1 MPRYVV
7 TMPDGR
13 KYAINGPQGASNAE
27 VIAAVQRRIGATQEE
42 EITLGG
48 QFKEAV
54 KGVLPGA
61 AGLLETAATG
71 AAALLPEEQEMAV
84 RSKAAE
90 LAGAARKA
98 FAAAPGYEDSVGR
111 KFGEAVGSTIP
122 FFALG
127 PWGAAGRAAAMGL
140 GMGAGAGEARQR
152 AEMEGGEEEKG
163 LATAAGAVV
172 GASEA
177 IPVFNFVKRLP
188 RDAQLTI
195 LDRVRRGFQAAGE
208 EGAQEAAAQIAQ
220 NLIAKGLYKPNQ
232 ALIESAGEEGAYG
245 AGVGAFIQ
253 VLTDMA
259 LGRRAD
265 TKQPIPPPPTAEEKL
280 AQPETPPTAPPGT
293 QAAAREAV
301 QKQVETKETVKQAI
315 SDEEKARRELEAI
328 QEYERKVLEQDEE
341 LRRYY
346 DEETL
351 REAAEAEAL
360 APVDEDVPYMPP
372 AAPAVEPEAVEEP
385 VAPAVE
391 PEVVEEPAPAVEE
404 PEYTMRDAALEVFR
418 ETGKTNVDTLRDR
431 LAISLPEA
439 KALRQSFIDE
449 GLLVRRGNTYILQ
462 EVKEAPSIKAA
473 EEATSAAPDI
483 RAGDI
488 ETPDLGAVGRGDV
501 LPAPQRVSTG
511 LEAAEPAVAGVER
524 VDEPPSVVAEGA
536 GAVEPALEDVEV
548 EDPAARA
555 RSLRAAAFDF
565 IRATGKADAVSLQQ
579 ALGIKLSEAKA
590 LREALIGSG
599 AIVPRGRDKFSV
611 FEDLKTKPQAPARE
625 GRIEGESLSEAR
637 PEVLQFAPRP
647 AKKELP
653 VDIAAEE
660 AAVAQARQR
669 REELQ
674 QEVDEIKSSLRD
686 LALAPG
692 VQQFGLDLTGGEAR
706 GVTRKKLSP
715 AEVSNATALGVNR
728 EAVAYSADPANA
740 ENRRALLD
748 ALKAKHKELVSRVAA
763 LREAEIRSRRNQR
776 ETVIK
781 DSFFRSAY
789 NKLRDPQT
797 SLRELVGVENN
808 IKKAEDKFK
817 GIAPE
822 ITPEQARIEED
833 QKQFAEAVERAK
845 EREAAEKAAR
855 KSRPK
860 RERDI
865 GLRFERGVGAG
876 IDADKVEEIAT
887 KAAANWKNKP
897 NIIVVQSIDEIPESI
912 RNMIPDDAR
921 GFYIGGDVW
930 LIADNATTEAGVRA
944 TLFHESLGHYGLRS
958 MFGRRI
964 RQVMLDI
971 YRTNPAMREAADKWL
986 KDEQNATTYDY
997 MDRDGQIAMA
1007 VEEVLAEASTQGQ
1020 IKDSGIRAAFN
1031 RVAALIRKF
1040 IRGMGIQINYSNN
1053 DVRQVLMDAHGA
1065 VISRE
1070 RENRLGDGT
1079 IAFQRK
1085 KAEARLS
1092 RVFDVNLTA
1101 PKYNN
1106 QIGDGVRSAL
1116 SNVYDSLREGA
1127 LGLMGVD
1134 HIAEVWAKELPAVA
1148 VLDNI
1153 LGQRGATQMRRREHV
1168 STNVTNWFELSNDY
1182 TSEQLD
1188 RFFRVANMTT
1198 IYQVDPLLDSTQAIL
1213 KKPVTQMTPI
1223 DKVTYDIVKEYNAQP
1238 EKLRKA
1244 YADMRKEYEDS
1255 AKEFEKMLEQRLGK
1269 NALDRIKSK
1278 YDQKKLQ
1285 VYLPLWRDG
1294 QYWMTYTDKN
1304 GETISSAYASDVDR
1318 QRAKEAALAEGA
1330 KDIQE
1335 FSRLRDARLGAPPTG
1350 FLGDVVKELEG
1361 KGVPPDAI
1369 DAVYEAYLNYLPA
1382 ESVRQLR
1389 RPREASFDLTTGV
1402 DRYGVF
1408 GFEPDIF
1415 QSYANVAPRIANQLT
1430 NLEYAIPLEETMKDL
1445 YQQTGGERV
1454 RDPMLAA
1461 VYRNLQKQVNFI
1473 RNPEKNWL
1481 VDGASYFSYLW
1492 FIAGN
1497 ISSALINTTQLP
1509 LVVAPLLGGRYS
1521 YGKALAALDKA
1532 TSTYLNGGW
1541 DSNNGGRK
1549 AFPSDFTFGAT
1560 DNLDRKYKK
1569 LYDAA
1574 VSRSVIR
1581 RSTGYE
1587 ITEAQK
1593 VGVKDFVGTRARV
1606 EHGLGWIFQNSE
1618 RFNREVTLL
1627 AAFDLAYEE
1636 TKDVNKAIEEAIKV
1650 VKAAHGSALAETG
1663 PRLFQQ
1669 GFGKVMFTFKRF
1681 AQAQIFLIG
1690 KLFKQSFGDAD
1701 PQTREIA
1708 RSQLIGI
1715 FGSSFLIAGIQ
1726 GMPFFGAVE
1735 ALANALLG
1743 DDDEPFDFEAYIN
1756 SKFGETGRKG
1766 LLNKIIGV
1774 DVASRTGFN
1783 GLIWKDDPQRMSE
1796 VGIFLYTLEQAM
1808 GPSYGAFLSAQRGVE
1823 LFKEGEYQRSIEA
1836 ITPSFIRNGFKALR
1850 MAEEGVRN
1858 KDGTPV
1864 VDNVSKYNLMMQL
1877 AGFNPKDVAEA
1888 RERAG
1893 VARKFHDTLMKRR
1906 SKLINE
1912 FNAAWR
1918 EGDQKELDKVWEKIQ
1933 AYNAKNPQKTYY
1945 IKNSALRRSIK
1956 DRSKRQL
1963 QSVDGLY
1970 LPLPARIRVNELS
1983 GD

>member
-7 TMPDGR
+7 TMPDGK
-13 KYAINGPQGASNAE
+13 KYAINGPEGASNAE

-42 EITLGG
+42 ETTLGG
-48 QFKEAV
+48 ELKEAV
-54 KGVLPGA
+54 KGVIPGA

-84 RSKAAE
+84 RAKAAE
-90 LAGAARKA
+90 LAGAARET

-111 KFGEAVGSTIP
+111 KFGEALGSTGPI
-122 FFALG
+122 FALG
-127 PWGAAGRAAAMGL
+127 PLGAAGRAAAMGL
-140 GMGAGAGEARQR
+140 GVGAGAGEARQR

-163 LATAAGAVV
+163 LATVGGAFV
-172 GASEA
+172 GATEA

-208 EGAQEAAAQIAQ
+208 EGAQEAASQVAQ
-220 NLIAKGLYKPNQ
+220 NLIARGLYKPSQ
-232 ALIESAGEEGAYG
+232 ELLESAGEEGAYG

-259 LGRRAD
+259 LGRRAV
-265 TKQPIPPPPTAEEKL
+265 TPPPAPTAEEKL
-280 AQPETPPTAPPGT
+280 TQPETPPIAPPGT

-301 QKQVETKETVKQAI
+301 QKQVDTKTTVEEAI
-315 SDEEKARRELEAI
+315 SDEEEARREREAI
-328 QEYERKVLEQDEE
+328 QAYERSVLDQDEE

-351 REAAEAEAL
+351 REAAAAERL
-360 APVDEDVPYMPP
+360 APVDEDIPYMPP
-372 AAPAVEPEAVEEP
+372 AAVEPELVERPETYEGLMDERSFREREEAAAITADLIEQEKADIQEAKDLLTDIDKGEVAINPAQVSNVARNLGVKLSPESTLPDTVKKIRQAVE
-385 VAPAVE
+385 VAEAAPITMPGILTTRVPAR
-391 PEVVEEPAPAVEE
+391 EESTRTAVPTFEEFLQQQEE
-404 PEYTMRDAALEVFR
+404 PEYTMRDAALEVFK

-431 LAISLPEA
+431 LAIPLPEA
-439 KALRQSFIDE
+439 KALRQSLIDE

-462 EVKEAPSIKAA
+462 EVKEAPPIKAA
-473 EEATSAAPDI
+473 EEVTSAAPDI

-488 ETPDLGAVGRGDV
+488 ETPDLGTVGRGDV
-501 LPAPQRVSTG
+501 LPASQRVPTG

-524 VDEPPSVVAEGA
+524 VSEPAPVVAEGA
-536 GAVEPALEDVEV
+536 GAVEPALTAGKPALPEKKVKKAAEAITARRIQPSLPLEDTREA
-548 EDPAARA
+548 EPKKAAPFKFIGRRA
-555 RSLRAAAFDF
+555 ILD
-565 IRATGKADAVSLQQ
+565 
-579 ALGIKLSEAKA
+579 EAKA
-590 LREALIGSG
+590 LYEAGQISPRTYR
-599 AIVPRGRDKFSV
+599 AI
-611 FEDLKTKPQAPARE
+611 
-625 GRIEGESLSEAR
+625 
-637 PEVLQFAPRP
+637 
-647 AKKELP
+647 
-653 VDIAAEE
+653 AEE
-660 AAVAQARQR
+660 ISSTPFG
-669 REELQ
+669 ELKQ
-674 QEVDEIKSSLRD
+674 RD
-686 LALAPG
+686 L
-692 VQQFGLDLTGGEAR
+692 V
-706 GVTRKKLSP
+706 KL
-715 AEVSNATALGVNR
+715 R
-728 EAVAYSADPANA
+728 
-740 ENRRALLD
+740 
-748 ALKAKHKELVSRVAA
+748 
-763 LREAEIRSRRNQR
+763 
-776 ETVIK
+776 
-781 DSFFRSAY
+781 
-789 NKLRDPQT
+789 NKLRASQQRIQASQEAPVEQEKVEAPVSTDE
-797 SLRELVGVENN
+797 ELAAFY
-808 IKKAEDKFK
+808 KRR
-817 GIAPE
+817 
-822 ITPEQARIEED
+822 QEED
-833 QKQFAEAVERAK
+833 TQQRVR
-845 EREAAEKAAR
+845 RDR
-855 KSRPK
+855 
-860 RERDI
+860 RDI
-865 GLRFERGVGAG
+865 GLRFQRGAGVGM
-876 IDADKVEEIAT
+876 DASKVEDIAT

-897 NIIVVQSIDEIPESI
+897 NIIVVQSVDEVPESI
-912 RNMIPDDAR
+912 RDKVPDDAR

-971 YRTNPAMREAADKWL
+971 YRTNPGMREAANEWL
-986 KDEQNATTYDY
+986 KEEKNATTYDY

-1007 VEEVLAEASTQGQ
+1007 VEEVLAVASTQGQ

-1053 DVRQVLMDAHGA
+1053 DVRQILIDAHGT

-1085 KAEARLS
+1085 KAEDRLS
-1092 RVFDVNLTA
+1092 KVFDVNLTA
-1101 PKYNN
+1101 PKYDNK
-1106 QIGDGVRSAL
+1106 IGDGVRGSL

-1127 LGLMGVD
+1127 VAFLGID

-1148 VLDNI
+1148 VLDNV
-1153 LGQRGATQMRRREHV
+1153 LGQRGATEMRRREHV
-1168 STNVTNWFELSNDY
+1168 STNVTNWFELSNEY

-1188 RFFRVANMTT
+1188 KFFRVANMTT
-1198 IYQVDPLLDSTQAIL
+1198 VYQVDPLLDSTQAIL
-1213 KKPVTQMTPI
+1213 KKPVTQMTPS
-1223 DKVTYDIVKEYNAQP
+1223 DKVAYDIVKEYNAQP
-1238 EKLRKA
+1238 DKLRKA

-1269 NALDRIKSK
+1269 DALDRIKSK

-1304 GETISSAYASDVDR
+1304 GETISSAYASDIDR
-1318 QRAKEAALAEGA
+1318 QRAKEAASAEGA
-1330 KDIQE
+1330 KEIQE

-1350 FLGDVVKELEG
+1350 FLGDVVKELED

-1445 YQQTGGERV
+1445 YKQTGGERV

-1509 LVVAPLLGGRYS
+1509 MVVAPLLGGRYS

-1532 TSTYLNGGW
+1532 ASTYFNGGW
-1541 DSNNGGRK
+1541 DSNNGGKK
-1549 AFPSDFTFGAT
+1549 AFPSDFTFGGA

-1574 VSRSVIR
+1574 VSRSIIR

-1593 VGVKDFVGTRARV
+1593 SGVKDFVGTRARV

-1636 TKDVNKAIEEAIKV
+1636 TGNVNKAIDEAIKV

-1681 AQAQIFLIG
+1681 AQAQIYLLG

-1715 FGSSFLIAGIQ
+1715 FGSSFLVAGIQ
-1726 GMPFFGAVE
+1726 GMPLFGAVE
-1735 ALANALLG
+1735 MLANVLMG

-1756 SKFGETGRKG
+1756 DKFGETGRKG
-1766 LLNKIIGV
+1766 LLNQAIGV

-1783 GLIWKDDPQRMSE
+1783 GLIWKDDPQRMAE
-1796 VGIFLYTLEQAM
+1796 VGVFLYTLEQAM
-1808 GPSYGAFLSAQRGVE
+1808 GPAYGAFLSAQRGVE

-1836 ITPSFIRNGFKALR
+1836 ITPSFIRNGFKTLR

-1864 VDNVSKYNLMMQL
+1864 VENISDYNLMMQL
-1877 AGFNPKDVAEA
+1877 IGFNPRQVAEA
-1888 RERAG
+1888 RESAG
-1893 VARKFHDTLMKRR
+1893 VAAKFDRKLRARREKLINQYYSAWQEKDQQGIKEVLTSIRKFNVQNPQQGLAITPDTLM
-1906 SKLINE
+1906 
-1912 FNAAWR
+1912 
-1918 EGDQKELDKVWEKIQ
+1918 
-1933 AYNAKNPQKTYY
+1933 
-1945 IKNSALRRSIK
+1945 RSITNK
-1956 DRSKRQL
+1956 KQRQAM
-1963 QSVDGLY
+1963 SVDGLY
-1970 LPLPARIRVNELS
+1970 LPMPVRNRVDELA
-1983 GD
+1983 GG